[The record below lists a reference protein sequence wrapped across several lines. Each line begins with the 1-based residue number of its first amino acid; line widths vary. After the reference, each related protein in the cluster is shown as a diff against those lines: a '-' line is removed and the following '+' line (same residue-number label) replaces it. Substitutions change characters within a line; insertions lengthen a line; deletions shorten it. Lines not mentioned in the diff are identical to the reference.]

1 MTFTK
6 NNLRKFQARDLLK
19 NFDSWLDQ
27 KLQTASLQVEYVASG
42 PIKVFHNQRL
52 VSHQALDKFSIS
64 HDQRNQ
70 IEIHNDHC
78 QFERFYI
85 DNFDCLSLLVFENG
99 IASLVFDRPF
109 ILWYTEQTY
118 QKKPAKVLS
127 DRVLYETQAEPM
139 VQEILKKLPKL
150 KY

>member
-6 NNLRKFQARDLLK
+6 NNLRKFLARDLLE

-27 KLQTASLQVEYVASG
+27 KLQTTLLQVDYVASG
-42 PIKVFHNQRL
+42 PIKVFHNQRM
-52 VSHQALDKFSIS
+52 VSYQTMNKFSIS
-64 HDQRNQ
+64 HDQHNQ
-70 IEIHNDHC
+70 IEIHNDNC
-78 QFERFYI
+78 QFEKFYI
-85 DNFDCLSLLVFENG
+85 DNFDCHSLFHFQNG

-127 DRVLYETQAEPM
+127 DRLLYEAKAEPM